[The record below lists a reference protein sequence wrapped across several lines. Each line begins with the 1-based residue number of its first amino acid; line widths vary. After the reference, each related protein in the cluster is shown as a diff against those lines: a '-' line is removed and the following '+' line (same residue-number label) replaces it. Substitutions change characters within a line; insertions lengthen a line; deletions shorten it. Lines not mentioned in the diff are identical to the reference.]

1 MRKVSALIILMILL
15 LLFSCSKEEF
25 SVSSLS
31 LRSDS
36 LITIADGKTTRDET
50 LTLSA
55 SFSDDEAVYTFR
67 VVSPDEDLVWEGTM
81 DGSGVREA
89 GLELTPGA
97 SFPEGSYSVIFY
109 SDKGTVYSGSAEYS
123 GSRNEYPHYGPEGLT
138 MSAETEERDVS
149 GILVGRGRR
158 EKGYVPSPYASSSI
172 IRAKDRQGNTMEIHD
187 DLSLFSLPLSADPSQ
202 TAL

>member
-55 SFSDDEAVYTFR
+55 S
-67 VVSPDEDLVWEGTM
+67 
-81 DGSGVREA
+81 
-89 GLELTPGA
+89 
-97 SFPEGSYSVIFY
+97 
-109 SDKGTVYSGSAEYS
+109 
-123 GSRNEYPHYGPEGLT
+123 
-138 MSAETEERDVS
+138 
-149 GILVGRGRR
+149 
-158 EKGYVPSPYASSSI
+158 
-172 IRAKDRQGNTMEIHD
+172 
-187 DLSLFSLPLSADPSQ
+187 
-202 TAL
+202 